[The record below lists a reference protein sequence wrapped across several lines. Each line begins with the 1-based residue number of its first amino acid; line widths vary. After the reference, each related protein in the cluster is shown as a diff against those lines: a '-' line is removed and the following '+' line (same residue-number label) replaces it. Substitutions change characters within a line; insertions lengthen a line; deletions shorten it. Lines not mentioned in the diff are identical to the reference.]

1 MVPVRRVEQA
11 GDSPWIWCVLGGLQ
25 LWAKRKTHQQR
36 EDCSEYDISSF
47 HDLIFPFLLLL
58 FWPSLISRWRIQ
70 FRLFVL
76 PGPKQYP
83 DPRAVLPEMRVE
95 CQEEKLDFFFGGGK
109 SPKHPP
115 SIAAATEGV
124 AGAVGCGYGEP
135 NAISNAIGDL
145 RLRRPGTRR
154 LFDLVEK
161 IEKRCRRRIRTA
173 EYWRAAHPGKQSGS
187 RAEMVKAF
195 ARGANAFP
203 ICLGA

>member
-58 FWPSLISRWRIQ
+58 FWPSLISRWRTQ

-83 DPRAVLPEMRVE
+83 NPRAVLPEMQMR
-95 CQEEKLDFFFGGGK
+95 CQEERLSFFFGGRK
-109 SPKHPP
+109 KARST
-115 SIAAATEGV
+115 AFDRR
-124 AGAVGCGYGEP
+124 
-135 NAISNAIGDL
+135 GDL
-145 RLRRPGTRR
+145 RRGRHGWRPWRP
-154 LFDLVEK
+154 
-161 IEKRCRRRIRTA
+161 RTG
-173 EYWRAAHPGKQSGS
+173 HINLSPIQQGKEG
-187 RAEMVKAF
+187 R
-195 ARGANAFP
+195 NAG
-203 ICLGA
+203 INQA